1 MSLGVRA
8 LPGIGDLGPDFDYT
22 NISGI
27 RTFTLNKNFSTNGYS
42 LRNITHDSNSDQV
55 IIDGNNKTVT
65 ITDNSFNGLFFAG
78 NERDGNDKP
87 TIIRNF
93 KIKSSVN
100 INVGL
105 AKVTGYVQFGNC
117 HLELIGNINSE
128 GGGLA
133 NNSDSDNINTKI
145 FFTNCSVKVF
155 GKIGA
160 NAGPLIG
167 YVRQNLGNSIYNI
180 TNCHT
185 IIIDKNSLIGDKTL
199 GSAAGAFVGNG
210 ISNDVA
216 ITGSYCL
223 FNGSMAWGS
232 GIIGGKFLGSPRLT
246 INKFYAVTFIT
257 AVTPANPANPDDPSQ
272 SAYLLSSYFNGL
284 VSHSPLF
291 NIVNVLFLN
300 LGFNLNNIYC
310 GLSIETLLG
319 GVYIHANYNDFDEA
333 FDSIP
338 NFFGPVYQT
347 YDINL
352 TGFNRSFISYDS
364 LSPDFTYDISNQALL
379 TYSRLSNFTIPNT
392 LFSSTPFTPSLP
404 TIIHGNGTLSYNSSD
419 ESVATVDYSSGEI
432 TMLRTGSV
440 TITAILSSTN
450 EYVETTVNANF
461 QIYSNGNSNGNSSS
475 NKSIL
480 SQRNLKLYNNYRAY
494 RFNGK
499 VAWIVFRNWWRR
511 WGQIKNLPTKKLKI

>member
-8 LPGIGDLGPDFDYT
+8 LPGIGDLGPDFDYIE
-22 NISGI
+22 NSGI
-27 RTFTLNKNFSTNGYS
+27 RTFTLNKNFSTDGYS
-42 LRNITHDSNSDQV
+42 LRDITHDSNSDQV

-65 ITDNSFNGLFFAG
+65 ITDNNFNGLFFAG
-78 NERDGNDKP
+78 NVRLGNDKP

-133 NNSDSDNINTKI
+133 NNSDGDNSNTKI
-145 FFTNCSVKVF
+145 DFYDCSVKVF

-185 IIIDKNSLIGDKTL
+185 IIIDKNSLFGDRTL
-199 GSAAGAFVGNG
+199 GSAAGAFVGCG
-210 ISNDVA
+210 ISNDVSIA
-216 ITGSYCL
+216 NSYCL

-232 GIIGGKFLGSPRLT
+232 GIIGGKFLGSSTLL
-246 INKFYAVTFIT
+246 ISKFYAVTVIT
-257 AVTPANPANPDDPSQ
+257 DVTPGINASQ

-284 VSHSPLF
+284 SPPSPIF
-291 NIVNVLFLN
+291 NIDYVLFLN
-300 LGFNLNNIYC
+300 LGINLNNIYC
-310 GLSIETLLG
+310 GSNIEQELV
-319 GVYIHANYNDFDEA
+319 GVTIHTNYNA
-333 FDSIP
+333 YYQATNSIP
-338 NFFGPVYQT
+338 DFIGNQT
-347 YDINL
+347 YSINL
-352 TGFNRSFISYDS
+352 TGFYRRFNTYDP
-364 LSPDFTYDISNQALL
+364 LSPYLIYDISNNTLL
-379 TYSRLSNFTIPNT
+379 IQSMLSDFTIPNT

-404 TIIHGNGTLSYNSSD
+404 TIIHGNGTLSYTSSD
-419 ESVATVDYSSGEI
+419 ESIATIDSTSGEI

-440 TITAILSSTN
+440 TITAIISSTN
-450 EYVETTVNANF
+450 EYVETTDNANF

-475 NKSIL
+475 NNAIL
-480 SQRNLKLYNNYRAY
+480 LQRNLKLYDNYRVY
-494 RFNGK
+494 RFNGQ

-511 WGQIKNLPTKKLKI
+511 WGK